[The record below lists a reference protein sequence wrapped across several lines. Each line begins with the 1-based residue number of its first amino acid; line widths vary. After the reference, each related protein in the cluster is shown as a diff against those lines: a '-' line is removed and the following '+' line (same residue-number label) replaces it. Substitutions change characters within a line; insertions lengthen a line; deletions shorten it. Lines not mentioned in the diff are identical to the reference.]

1 MSASIAAVVRFGFR
15 PGQVVRE
22 IGHGTDA
29 DEPFRAEVEAV
40 TGTAMTGGSTLRAP
54 DILLVWWRGADGD
67 LEDRLLSCAEAMA
80 PRTRLWLLTPTA
92 VRPGHLDGDRVA
104 EATARAGLA
113 IIGRVEVS
121 GDWTAV
127 GMRLPDR

>member
-1 MSASIAAVVRFGFR
+1 MSASIAVVVRFGFR

-22 IGHGTDA
+22 VGYGTDA

-40 TGTAMTGGSTLRAP
+40 TGAAMTGSSTLSAP
-54 DILLVWWRGADGD
+54 DILLVWWRAADGD

-92 VRPGHLDGDRVA
+92 ARPGHLDGRLVA
-104 EATARAGLA
+104 EAAARAGLA
-113 IIGRVEVS
+113 TVGRVEVS
-121 GDWTAV
+121 GDWNAV